1 VSTPGGGRISDPART
16 ALKELDSA
24 VNRVLE
30 EYSGLAARVRDTEGR
45 TRDVEEL
52 LRRFTKGDIDVG
64 GLQETLARLEEENQ
78 DLRQR
83 VAEGRAG
90 VQRILDRI
98 RFLEEHR

>member
-1 VSTPGGGRISDPART
+1 MSTSGAGSIADPART
-16 ALKELDSA
+16 ALKDLDSA
-24 VNRVLE
+24 VSRVLE
-30 EYSGLAARVRDTEGR
+30 EYSSLAARVQDTEGR

-64 GLQETLARLEEENQ
+64 GLQETLARLEEENE
-78 DLRQR
+78 DLRRR
-83 VAEGRAG
+83 VSEGRAG